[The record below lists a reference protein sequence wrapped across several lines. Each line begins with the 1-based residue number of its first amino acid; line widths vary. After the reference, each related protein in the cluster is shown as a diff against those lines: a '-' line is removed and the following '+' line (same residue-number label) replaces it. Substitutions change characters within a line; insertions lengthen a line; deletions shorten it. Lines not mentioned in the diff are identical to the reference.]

1 MKKFKFSIGRKIGLG
16 FGVLIFLTL
25 GAFILTQQTSKKSKQ
40 INDDINDIYSP
51 SVTSL
56 QQLKLLLV
64 TSKGLINN
72 WIWDAS
78 GSDKAEKK
86 ELRILMDDIFPTQ
99 QKQLQGISYKW
110 KDAERVQLDSVFLS
124 IDSLFRMYCDV
135 MIQLNKIEDY
145 NADNTLVVFQ
155 SRESVTEGPIFSS
168 TNRTL
173 SNLENIIATQK
184 NYANSVSEEMN
195 KSLNFLQLVV
205 LILTV
210 ALPVGGILI
219 AFFTVIS
226 IVRPI
231 DSLKKILLGMGK
243 GVLPTEK
250 IQNRNDEIGEM
261 STALNFLVDGMRST
275 TEFAN
280 QVGSGNFVSKYI
292 PLSDEDALG
301 QALLKMRT
309 DLAENERFLEAKV
322 IERTEEVVKQKEE
335 IQSKTQILEVLY
347 KQVTDSIFYAKRIQE
362 AILPPRNLVRK
373 LLPNSFILYKPKDIV
388 SGDFYWM
395 EEKDG
400 KTLFA
405 AVDCTG
411 HGVPGAFMSIVGF
424 NILKYVVNNNGI
436 TEPAKILDA
445 LNIGV
450 NETLHQSYKGSTSK
464 DGMDITLCAIDYK
477 KKELQYAGAFN
488 PLFIIREGKLMEI
501 KADKFPIGYYVGED
515 AKPYTNHV
523 IPLQSG
529 DCVYIFSD
537 GYADQFG
544 GPRGKK
550 FMVNQF
556 RRKLMELH
564 QLSVDEQKS
573 TLDSIIEKWRG
584 EQEQVDDIL
593 VIGFKVD

>member
-25 GAFILTQQTSKKSKQ
+25 GAFLLTQQTSKKSKQ
-40 INDDINDIYSP
+40 INDDINDIFSP

-64 TSKGLINN
+64 KSKGLINN
-72 WIWDAS
+72 WIWVAS

-86 ELRILMDDIFPTQ
+86 ELRLLMDDVFPLQ
-99 QKQLQGISYKW
+99 KKQLQRISYKW
-110 KDAERVQLDSVFLS
+110 KDAERIQIDSVFLS
-124 IDSLFRMYCDV
+124 IDSLFSMYHDL
-135 MIQLNKIEDY
+135 MLQLDKMEDY
-145 NADNTLVVFQ
+145 SENNTLAVFQ

-168 TNRTL
+168 TTRTL
-173 SNLENIIATQK
+173 ANLETIIDIQK
-184 NYANSVSEEMN
+184 NYANSVSNEMN
-195 KSLNFLQLVV
+195 KSLNFLQLAV
-205 LILTV
+205 LILTI

-226 IVRPI
+226 IVQPI
-231 DSLKKILLGMGK
+231 NSFKRILLGMGK

-261 STALNFLVDGMRST
+261 GTALNFLVDGMRST

-280 QVGSGNFVSKYI
+280 QVGSGNFGSEYN
-292 PLSDEDALG
+292 PLSGEDELG

-309 DLAENERFLEAKV
+309 DLAENEKLLEAKV

-424 NILKYVVNNNGI
+424 NILKYVVNNSGI

-464 DGMDITLCAIDYK
+464 DGMDITLCTIDYK

-488 PLFIIREGKLMEI
+488 PLLIIRDGTLIEI
-501 KADKFPIGYYVGED
+501 KANKFPIGYYVGED
-515 AKPYTNHV
+515 TKPYTNHV
-523 IPLQSG
+523 IPLQTG
-529 DCVYIFSD
+529 DCVYVFSD

-544 GPRGKK
+544 GPKGKK

-556 RRKLMELH
+556 RRTLMELH

-584 EQEQVDDIL
+584 AQEQVDDIL
-593 VIGFKVD
+593 VIGFKVN

>member
-1 MKKFKFSIGRKIGLG
+1 MSTFDSFNPVTGLSIGQHALSTK
-16 FGVLIFLTL
+16 
-25 GAFILTQQTSKKSKQ
+25 
-40 INDDINDIYSP
+40 DDVDAAVASAQREELEDKHRDI
-51 SVTSL
+51 
-56 QQLKLLLV
+56 
-64 TSKGLINN
+64 
-72 WIWDAS
+72 
-78 GSDKAEKK
+78 
-86 ELRILMDDIFPTQ
+86 M
-99 QKQLQGISYKW
+99 
-110 KDAERVQLDSVFLS
+110 
-124 IDSLFRMYCDV
+124 
-135 MIQLNKIEDY
+135 
-145 NADNTLVVFQ
+145 
-155 SRESVTEGPIFSS
+155 
-168 TNRTL
+168 
-173 SNLENIIATQK
+173 
-184 NYANSVSEEMN
+184 
-195 KSLNFLQLVV
+195 
-205 LILTV
+205 
-210 ALPVGGILI
+210 
-219 AFFTVIS
+219 
-226 IVRPI
+226 
-231 DSLKKILLGMGK
+231 
-243 GVLPTEK
+243 
-250 IQNRNDEIGEM
+250 
-261 STALNFLVDGMRST
+261 
-275 TEFAN
+275 
-280 QVGSGNFVSKYI
+280 
-292 PLSDEDALG
+292 
-301 QALLKMRT
+301 
-309 DLAENERFLEAKV
+309 
-322 IERTEEVVKQKEE
+322 
-335 IQSKTQILEVLY
+335 
-347 KQVTDSIFYAKRIQE
+347 DSIKYAKRIQE

-488 PLFIIREGKLMEI
+488 PLFIIREGKLIEI

-556 RRKLMELH
+556 RRTLMELH